1 MSYCPSPGTG
11 AWASGWNM
19 ERHGNGFQLLA
30 QSPYVDPL
38 CSDRHPIIIPAL
50 SLFICHQT
58 RSNCVA
64 QSRCVIQLL
73 YTAMLFHLNDLSFPS
88 CTAPFPLS
96 SHYRSFCP
104 SLSVYLMPSSRFWL
118 PSCCPLPFS
127 SCLFMWF
134 FCRFTVSITFFQVCL
149 TNRFLSFLGLM
160 YNVSNCIKHLKRFAN
175 VRFTRLTKSRQHRK
189 IIVLFTE

>member
-1 MSYCPSPGTG
+1 MSC
-11 AWASGWNM
+11 WL
-19 ERHGNGFQLLA
+19 EHGETWKRLSIIGPMSIQ
-30 QSPYVDPL
+30 YVDPL

-64 QSRCVIQLL
+64 QSRCVIQHL

-88 CTAPFPLS
+88 CTVPFPLS
-96 SHYRSFCP
+96 SHSHSFCP

-127 SCLFMWF
+127 SCFFFMWY
-134 FCRFTVSITFFQVCL
+134 FCLFTVSITFFQVCL
-149 TNRFLSFLGLM
+149 T
-160 YNVSNCIKHLKRFAN
+160 
-175 VRFTRLTKSRQHRK
+175 
-189 IIVLFTE
+189 IIDFFPF